1 MMIRKII
8 ESKQTL
14 YFVLAVLAV
23 IEWEI
28 VSNLLFTLLSLYIG
42 YVVVKAVVDMIRK
55 AINKWILQ
63 KF

>member
-1 MMIRKII
+1 MIRKII

-14 YFVLAVLAV
+14 YFVLAVLSV

-55 AINKWILQ
+55 AINKWILR

>member
-14 YFVLAVLAV
+14 YFVLAVLSV

-55 AINKWILQ
+55 AINKWILR